1 MRTTDLSGQLLV
13 ATPEIDEGVFF
24 RSVILVL
31 HHDDEGA
38 QGIILNRPL
47 DAEIDAILPGWGRLA
62 AGAPV
67 VYHGGPVQFDTALG
81 VVAMPARSGDG
92 EGLRR
97 LFGSVG
103 LVDLDSDPSAVSALV
118 HGVRIYAGYAG
129 WSAGQL
135 ESEIEGGSWF
145 VVPREAQDVFAPESG
160 ALWHDVLARQAG
172 PLALVATFP
181 KDPSLN

>member
-1 MRTTDLSGQLLV
+1 MTSGDLSGQLLV

-24 RSVILVL
+24 RSVILIL
-31 HHDDEGA
+31 HHNDEGA

-47 DAEIDAILPGWGRLA
+47 EAQIDAILPGWGQLA

-81 VVAMPARSGDG
+81 VVAMPDRPVSGD
-92 EGLRR
+92 GLRR

-103 LVDLDSDPSAVSALV
+103 LVDLDSDPTAVAPLV

-135 ESEIEGGSWF
+135 EAEIERGSWY
-145 VVPREAQDVFAPESG
+145 VVPREARDVFAPESG
-160 ALWHDVLARQAG
+160 ALWHDVLARQSG
-172 PLALVATFP
+172 PLAWVANFP